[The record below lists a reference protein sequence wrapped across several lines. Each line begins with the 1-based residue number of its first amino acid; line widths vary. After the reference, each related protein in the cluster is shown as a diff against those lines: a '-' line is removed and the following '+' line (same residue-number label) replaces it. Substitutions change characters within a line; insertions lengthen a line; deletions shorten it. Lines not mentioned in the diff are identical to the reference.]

1 MNITQEFLRI
11 KNAYIQ
17 HGRITNPTEQV
28 CNPAEQ
34 AEQAEQ
40 ATAEQATAEQ
50 EFFTNQLVLRSHDIG
65 LN

>member
-1 MNITQEFLRI
+1 MNITQEVLRI

-28 CNPAEQ
+28 CNPT
-34 AEQAEQ
+34 EQAEQ
-40 ATAEQATAEQ
+40 ATAEQEI
-50 EFFTNQLVLRSHDIG
+50 FTNQLVLRSHDIG